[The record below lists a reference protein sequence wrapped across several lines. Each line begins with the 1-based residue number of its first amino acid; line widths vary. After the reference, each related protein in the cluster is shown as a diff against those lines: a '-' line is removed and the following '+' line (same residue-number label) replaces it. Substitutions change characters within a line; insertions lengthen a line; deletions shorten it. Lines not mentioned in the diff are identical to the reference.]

1 MTPIPSPLN
10 GSKTHPLT
18 PAALGVLSLLTRGA
32 IPVQEINPGV
42 RNRFDREVLVDYVE
56 LPSPY
61 KTHKGRKI
69 TFAQINDAGR
79 AALTASGHN

>member
-1 MTPIPSPLN
+1 MNPIPAPLN
-10 GSKTHPLT
+10 GTKTHPLT
-18 PAALGVLSLLTRGA
+18 PAALDMLAYIARQP
-32 IPVQEINPGV
+32 IPLQEINPGV
-42 RNRFDREVLVDYVE
+42 RNRFDRELLVDYVE

-79 AALTASGHN
+79 AALSASGHS